1 MRRIVNGSFSRVL
14 RWLAIPLLAFPLNAW
29 AGPPTDTVKAKQSE
43 LFKLLEAAKPDQK
56 KVSAIFDEMLDYN
69 ALAEASLG
77 SEWASLSEPQ
87 RTEFRDLLKQLI
99 GKAYEKNLKKT
110 LSFNI
115 EYLGESEAGAKTF
128 VVKTKAV
135 HKTDKREEPIE
146 INFKLI
152 DKGKGYRVSD
162 IVTEGISLVDSYRA
176 QFTKLIK
183 KDGFAALTAKM
194 KEKIAKGE

>member
-1 MRRIVNGSFSRVL
+1 MRRPVNRTFSPLL

-29 AGPPTDTVKAKQSE
+29 AGPATDTVKAKQSE
-43 LFKLLEAAKPDQK
+43 LFKLLEVANPDQK
-56 KVSAIFDEMLDYN
+56 KVTAIFDGMLDYN
-69 ALAEASLG
+69 TLAEASLG
-77 SEWASLSEPQ
+77 SEWAPLTEAQ

-99 GKAYEKNLKKT
+99 SRAYEKNLKKT

-115 EYLGESEAGAKTF
+115 EYVGESETATKTF
-128 VVKTKAV
+128 LVKTKAV

-152 DKGKGYRVSD
+152 DKGQGFRVAD
-162 IVTEGISLVDSYRA
+162 IVTEGVSLVESYRA
-176 QFTKLIK
+176 QFTKILK
-183 KDGFAALTAKM
+183 KDGFAALTGKM